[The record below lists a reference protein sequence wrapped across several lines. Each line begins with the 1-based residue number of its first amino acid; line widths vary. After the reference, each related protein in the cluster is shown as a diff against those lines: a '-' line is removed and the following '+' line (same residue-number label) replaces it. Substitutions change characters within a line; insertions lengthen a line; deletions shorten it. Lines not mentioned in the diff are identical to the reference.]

1 MYYKANEVSKMIDRR
16 TFIGGSDMGIILGLS
31 SYKTAYELYLE
42 KIAEQEI
49 VHEETQYQ
57 YWGKRLEHIV
67 REEYEKRNDCVV
79 TLKDTLTHPQYD
91 FIRAH
96 VDGFVDDKNCVLE
109 VKCSSSFMTQHWG
122 EEGTDEIPLTYKAQV
137 ALYCAVTEADYA
149 DIAVLI
155 GGHEYRQY
163 RYTREYDFEKV
174 VIDAAVAFW
183 KRVVERSAPNPSC
196 LDDLKL
202 MYSKSEAKA
211 IESTYD
217 INQCI
222 IELKELSTQSKAI
235 KEKEEQLK
243 MTVFAHMKD
252 ADTLKSE
259 ENVIATWKSTKT
271 GARRFT
277 IKD

>member
-1 MYYKANEVSKMIDRR
+1 MTNMIDRR
-16 TFIGGSDMGIILGLS
+16 TFIGGSDVGIILGLS

-42 KIAEQEI
+42 KTAEQEI
-49 VHEETQYQ
+49 VSEETQYQ

-79 TLKDTLTHPQYD
+79 TLKDTLTHPEHS
-91 FIRAH
+91 FIKAH
-96 VDGFVDDKNCVLE
+96 VDGFVVDKNCVLE
-109 VKCSSSFMTQHWG
+109 VKCSSSFMTQSWG
-122 EEGTDEIPLTYKAQV
+122 EEGTDEIPLSYKAQV

-163 RYTREYDFEKV
+163 RYIRDYDFEKV
-174 VIDAAVAFW
+174 VIDAAVEFW
-183 KRVVERSAPNPSC
+183 KRVQERNAPDAGC

-202 MYSKSEAKA
+202 MYSTSQAKA

-217 INQCI
+217 INTCI
-222 IELKELSTQSKAI
+222 TELKELSIKSKAI
-235 KEKEEQLK
+235 KAKEEQLK
-243 MTVFAHMKD
+243 MEVFAHMKD
-252 ADTLKSE
+252 ADTLKCE
-259 ENVIATWKSTKT
+259 ENVLATWKSTKT